1 MKLGVLIG
9 GSDAPGLNAV
19 IRAVVRTAVFRYRS
33 DVVGVSHGFEGLLRP
48 PEVWPLGPGDV
59 RGLSRRGGAILGS
72 CNRGSPFSSEGRDR
86 SDEVLETV
94 RWMGIDALVCVGGDG
109 SLAIADRL
117 HRLGVPIVGIPKT
130 VENDL
135 DGTGV
140 TFGYST
146 AVEIACEAI
155 DKLQT
160 TRETQHRVMYIEVV
174 GRRAGWIALSAG
186 IAGAADVILIPEIP
200 YRVDAIAEVVR
211 ERAAQGKPSTIV
223 VVAEGAREV
232 GGAPAYE
239 DPGVRRQGGVA
250 SSLAARVEALCQADY
265 RVTVL
270 GHLQR
275 GGAPNAQD
283 RILAT
288 RFGAAAV
295 KAAHEGRS
303 GQMVGIAGS
312 EIVHVPLDRAVGT
325 IKAVD
330 PQSELVW
337 TAVSVGTSFG
347 VPVEELAAL
356 PRPAQAPAAAAG
368 PAAGGRAGP

>member
-1 MKLGVLIG
+1 MKIGVLIG

-19 IRAVVRTAVFRYRS
+19 IRAVVRTAVFRYS
-33 DVVGVSHGFEGLLRP
+33 ADVVGVSHGFEGLLRP
-48 PEVWPLGPGDV
+48 PEVWPLSPGDV
-59 RGLSRRGGAILGS
+59 RGLSRRGGTILGS
-72 CNRGSPFSSEGRDR
+72 CNRGSPFSSDGRDR

-94 RWMGIDALVCVGGDG
+94 RWMGIDALVCIGGDG

-117 HRLGVPIVGIPKT
+117 HKLGVPIVGIPKT

-135 DGTGV
+135 AGTGV

-146 AVEIACEAI
+146 AVEIACDAI

-160 TRETQHRVMYIEVV
+160 SRETQHRVMYIEVV

-200 YRVDAIAEVVR
+200 YRSEVIAEVIR
-211 ERAAQGKPSTIV
+211 DRAAQGKHSTII

-232 GGAPAYE
+232 GAAPTYE
-239 DPGVRRQGGVA
+239 DPEVRKRGGVA
-250 SSLAARVEALCQADY
+250 SRVAAKVDAVFQADY

-303 GQMVGIAGS
+303 GQMVGISGS
-312 EIVHVPLDRAVGT
+312 KIVHVPLDRAVGT
-325 IKAVD
+325 VKAVD
-330 PQSELVW
+330 PQGELVW
-337 TAVSVGTSFG
+337 TAASVGTSFG
-347 VPVEELAAL
+347 IGPDELGQL
-356 PRPAQAPAAAAG
+356 PSPPRESVAS
-368 PAAGGRAGP
+368 R

>member
-1 MKLGVLIG
+1 MKVGVLIG

-19 IRAVVRTAVFRYRS
+19 IRAVVRTAVFRYS
-33 DVVGVSHGFEGLLRP
+33 ADVVGVSHGFEGLLRP
-48 PEVWPLGPGDV
+48 PEVWPLSPGDV

-72 CNRGSPFSSEGRDR
+72 CNRGSPFSSDGLDR
-86 SDEVLETV
+86 SDEVLETI
-94 RWMGIDALVCVGGDG
+94 RWMGVDALVCVGGDG

-117 HRLGVPIVGIPKT
+117 QQKGVPIVGIPKT

-135 DGTGV
+135 AGTGV

-146 AVEIACEAI
+146 AVEIACDAI

-160 TRETQHRVMYIEVV
+160 SRETQHRVMYIEVV

-186 IAGAADVILIPEIP
+186 VAGAADVILIPEIP
-200 YRVDAIAEVVR
+200 YRVDAIAEVIRDRV
-211 ERAAQGKPSTIV
+211 AQGKHSTIV

-232 GGAPAYE
+232 GASPDYE
-239 DPGVRRQGGVA
+239 DPEVRRQGGVA
-250 SSLAARVEALCQADY
+250 SRVAAKVDAVIQADH

-275 GGAPNAQD
+275 GGTPNAQD

-295 KAAHEGRS
+295 RAAHEGRF
-303 GQMVGIAGS
+303 GQMVGISGS
-312 EIVHVPLDRAVGT
+312 KIVHVPLARAVGT
-325 IKAVD
+325 VKAVD
-330 PQSELVW
+330 PQGDLVW
-337 TAVSVGTSFG
+337 TAASVGTSFG
-347 VPVEELAAL
+347 VSQEELGQLPSPPRESAAS
-356 PRPAQAPAAAAG
+356 R
-368 PAAGGRAGP
+368 

>member
-1 MKLGVLIG
+1 MKVGVIIG

-19 IRAVVRTAVFRYRS
+19 IRAVVRTAVFRYS
-33 DVVGVSHGFEGLLRP
+33 ADVVGVSHGFEGLLRP
-48 PEVWPLGPGDV
+48 PEIWPLGPGDV

-72 CNRGSPFSSEGRDR
+72 CNRGSPFSNEGRDR
-86 SDEVLETV
+86 SDEVQETV

-117 HRLGVPIVGIPKT
+117 HKQGVPIVGIPKT

-135 DGTGV
+135 AGTGV

-146 AVEIACEAI
+146 AVEIACDAI

-186 IAGAADVILIPEIP
+186 VSGAADVILIPEIP
-200 YRVDAIAEVVR
+200 YKVAAIADVIR
-211 ERAAQGKPSTIV
+211 DRAAQGKHSTII

-232 GGAPAYE
+232 GAAPAYE
-239 DPGVRRQGGVA
+239 DPDVRRQGGVA
-250 SSLAARVEALCQADY
+250 SRVAAKVEEVFQADY

-288 RFGAAAV
+288 RFGTAAV
-295 KAAHEGRS
+295 KAAHEGRF
-303 GQMVGIAGS
+303 GEMVGMSGS
-312 EIVHVPLDRAVGT
+312 KIVHVPLGRAVGT
-325 IKAVD
+325 VKAVD
-330 PQSELVW
+330 PQGELVW
-337 TAVSVGTSFG
+337 TAASIGTSFG
-347 VPVEELAAL
+347 VTPDELGQL
-356 PRPAQAPAAAAG
+356 PSPPRESATA
-368 PAAGGRAGP
+368 R

>member
-19 IRAVVRTAVFRYRS
+19 IRAVVRTAVFGFGA

-48 PEVWPLGPGDV
+48 PEIWPLGPADV
-59 RGLSRRGGAILGS
+59 RGLSRRGGTILGS
-72 CNRGSPFSSEGRDR
+72 CNRGSPFSSEGLDR
-86 SDEVLETV
+86 SGEVLESV
-94 RWMGIDALVCVGGDG
+94 RWLGIDALVCIGGDG

-117 HRLGVPIVGIPKT
+117 HRMGVPIVGIPKA

-135 DGTGV
+135 VGTGV

-146 AVEIACEAI
+146 AVETAAEAI

-174 GRRAGWIALSAG
+174 GKRAGWIALSAG

-200 YRVDAIAEVVR
+200 YRVETIAEVIR
-211 ERAAQGKPSTIV
+211 ERAAQGKHSTIV
-223 VVAEGAREV
+223 IVAEGARAA
-232 GGAPAYE
+232 GAPAD
-239 DPGVRRQGGVA
+239 DPEQLKREGVA
-250 SSLAARVEALCQADY
+250 SHLAHQVRALCDIDW

-275 GGAPNAQD
+275 GGTPNAQD

-295 KAAHEGRS
+295 KAAHEGRF
-303 GQMVGIAGS
+303 GQMVGISGS
-312 EIVHVPLDRAVGT
+312 KIVHVPLERAVGS

-330 PQSELVW
+330 PQGELVW
-337 TAVSVGTSFG
+337 TAAAVGTSFG
-347 VPVEELAAL
+347 VSASELQKI
-356 PRPAQAPAAAAG
+356 PSN
-368 PAAGGRAGP
+368 GREVTTARQ

>member
-1 MKLGVLIG
+1 MKVGVLIG

-19 IRAVVRTAVFRYRS
+19 IRAVVRTAVFRYS
-33 DVVGVSHGFEGLLRP
+33 ADVVGVSHGFEGLLRP
-48 PEVWPLGPGDV
+48 PEVWPLSPGDV

-72 CNRGSPFSSEGRDR
+72 CNRGSPFSSNGRDR

-117 HRLGVPIVGIPKT
+117 HRMGVPIVGIPKT

-135 DGTGV
+135 AGTGV

-146 AVEIACEAI
+146 AVEIACDAI

-160 TRETQHRVMYIEVV
+160 SRETQHRVMYIEVV

-200 YRVDAIAEVVR
+200 YRVEAIADVIR
-211 ERAAQGKPSTIV
+211 DRAAQGKHSTII

-232 GGAPAYE
+232 GTAAPAYE
-239 DPGVRRQGGVA
+239 DPEVRRHGGVA
-250 SSLAARVEALCQADY
+250 ARLAARVDGVFQADY

-275 GGAPNAQD
+275 GGTPNAQD

-288 RFGAAAV
+288 RFGAAAI
-295 KAAHEGRS
+295 KAAHEGRF
-303 GQMVGIAGS
+303 GQMVGISGS
-312 EIVHVPLDRAVGT
+312 KIVHVPLERAVGT

-330 PQSELVW
+330 PHGELVW

-347 VPVEELAAL
+347 VTPEELGEL
-356 PRPAQAPAAAAG
+356 PSPPRESAAA
-368 PAAGGRAGP
+368 R

>member
-19 IRAVVRTAVFRYRS
+19 IRAVVRTAVFGFGA

-48 PEVWPLGPGDV
+48 PEIWPLGPADV

-72 CNRGSPFSSEGRDR
+72 CNRGSPFSSEGLDR
-86 SDEVLETV
+86 SGEVVESV
-94 RWMGIDALVCVGGDG
+94 RWLGIDALVCVGGDG

-117 HRLGVPIVGIPKT
+117 HRMGVPIVGIPKA

-135 DGTGV
+135 VGTGV

-146 AVEIACEAI
+146 AVETAAEAI

-174 GRRAGWIALSAG
+174 GKRAGWIALSAG

-200 YRVDAIAEVVR
+200 YRVDAIAEVIR
-211 ERAAQGKPSTIV
+211 ERAAQNKPSTIV
-223 VVAEGAREV
+223 VVAEGAREKDA
-232 GGAPAYE
+232 APAAE
-239 DPGVRRQGGVA
+239 PERQRHDGVA
-250 SSLAARVEALCQADY
+250 VRLAAQVRALCDIDY

-275 GGAPNAQD
+275 GGTPNAQD

-295 KAAHEGRS
+295 KAAHEGRF
-303 GQMVGIAGS
+303 GQMVGISGS
-312 EIVHVPLDRAVGT
+312 KLVHVPLERAVGSV
-325 IKAVD
+325 KAVD
-330 PQSELVW
+330 PQGELVW
-337 TAVSVGTSFG
+337 TAAAVGTSFG
-347 VPVEELAAL
+347 VSANDLAAL
-356 PRPAQAPAAAAG
+356 PSNGREVTPA
-368 PAAGGRAGP
+368 R